1 MEQLL
6 EGFVLLFQ
14 WQNLIFLVAGL
25 ILGFV
30 VGALPGFESSNA
42 AALLLPLTL
51 GLTPEGSVIMMAA
64 VYAGSQF
71 GGSVPAILF
80 NVPGSAGSAA
90 TAADGYPM
98 ALQGKGGLAI
108 GIARGASTLGGVI
121 SSIVVLLL
129 IAPLAALTLLFGSPE
144 TFLLVLLG
152 ISMVGSVFG
161 SDLKKG
167 IISGLLGLA
176 IASMSLSPHTGEA
189 RLTFGFV
196 ELYGEV
202 PFVPILVG
210 VFGITE
216 MMYLIRRR
224 SIMAEGAVQ
233 QVGKSRTGSVRTILR
248 DAGQGVMVAIKQ
260 PVNLLRSSFLGMVF
274 GVIPGMGTTVA
285 NFAAY
290 SQAKKYSKT
299 PEKFGSGHTEGIVAS
314 ETADNA
320 SVNGT
325 MVPTLAVG
333 IPGSATAAIMLAA
346 LYLHGITPGPR
357 LMETHGTMVYAI
369 LGSLLVVSILTLPLG
384 TALAT
389 PLIALVKTPIQYMVP
404 SVLVL
409 CLVSTL
415 AVRGNTFDLALAA
428 VLGLVGYAMKRAG
441 YPVVP
446 MVLGVILGPIAEN
459 ALIRS
464 MSLGGGSLS
473 VFVSSPT
480 GIVILIGLVALLS
493 IQVVNAILRNPD
505 RRMMKNNVKTLNAPD
520 TDEPRGKG

>member
-1 MEQLL
+1 MDQLL
-6 EGFVLLFQ
+6 DGFVLLFQ
-14 WQNLIFLVAGL
+14 WHNLIFLVLGL
-25 ILGFV
+25 VLGFV

-51 GLTPEGSVIMMAA
+51 GLSPEASIIMMAA

-90 TAADGYPM
+90 TALDGYPM

-108 GIARGASTLGGVI
+108 GIARGASTMGGVI
-121 SSIVVLLL
+121 TAVVILAM
-129 IAPLAALTLLFGSPE
+129 IAPLAAVTLLFGSPE
-144 TFLLVLLG
+144 IFLLVLLG
-152 ISMVGSVFG
+152 ISMVGGVFG
-161 SDLKKG
+161 ADLKKG
-167 IISGLLGLA
+167 IISGLLGFA
-176 IASMSLSPHTGEA
+176 IAAMSLSPHTGEA

-196 ELYGEV
+196 ELYGQV

-216 MMYLIRRR
+216 MMLLIRRR
-224 SIMAEGAVQ
+224 SIMKAGDAAASQ
-233 QVGKSRTGSVRTILR
+233 GGYTGSFGAILR
-248 DAGQGVMVAIKQ
+248 DAGRGFMIVLKQ
-260 PVNLLRSSFLGMVF
+260 PINVLRSSGLGMVF
-274 GVIPGMGTTVA
+274 GIIPGMGTTVA

-290 SQAKKYSKT
+290 SQAKRFSKT
-299 PEKFGSGHTEGIVAS
+299 PEKFATGHTEGIVAS

-346 LYLHGITPGPR
+346 LYLHGITPGPG
-357 LMETHGTMVYAI
+357 LMETHGVMVYAV

-384 TALAT
+384 TLLAT
-389 PLIALVKTPIQYMVP
+389 PLIALVKTPIRYLVP

-415 AVRGNTFDLALAA
+415 AVRGMTFDLALAA
-428 VLGLVGYAMKRAG
+428 VFGLVGFGMKLAG

-446 MVLGVILGPIAEN
+446 MILGVILGPIAEN

-464 MSLGGGSLS
+464 MALGHNSPA

-480 GIVILIGLVALLS
+480 AVVILVTIVVLLGMQIFRPLWKARVRRRLVRAKQS
-493 IQVVNAILRNPD
+493 SDAR
-505 RRMMKNNVKTLNAPD
+505 
-520 TDEPRGKG
+520 

>member
-1 MEQLL
+1 MDQML

-14 WQNLIFLVAGL
+14 WQNLIFLVVGL
-25 ILGFV
+25 VLGFV

-90 TAADGYPM
+90 TAMDGYPM

-108 GIARGASTLGGVI
+108 GIARSASTLGGVI
-121 SSIVVLLL
+121 SAIVILAL
-129 IAPLAALTLLFGSPE
+129 IAPLAIVTLLFGSPE

-152 ISMVGSVFG
+152 ISMVGGVFG
-161 SDLKKG
+161 DDLKKG

-196 ELYGEV
+196 ELYGQV

-216 MMYLIRRR
+216 MMFLIRRR
-224 SIMAEGAVQ
+224 SIMTEQSTPPSGKAN
-233 QVGKSRTGSVRTILR
+233 VGSAITIIR
-248 DAGQGVMVAIKQ
+248 DAVEGVKVTLKQ
-260 PVNLLRSSFLGMVF
+260 PVNLLRSSTLGMVF
-274 GVIPGMGTTVA
+274 GIIPGMGTTVA

-299 PEKFGSGHTEGIVAS
+299 PEKFGTGHTEGIVAS

-346 LYLHGITPGPR
+346 LYLHGITPGPS
-357 LMETHGTMVYAI
+357 LMETHGVMVYAI

-389 PLIALVKTPIQYMVP
+389 PLIALVKTPIRYLVP

-415 AVRGNTFDLALAA
+415 AVRGTTFDLSLAA
-428 VLGLVGYAMKRAG
+428 VFGIIGYAMKRAG

-464 MSLGGGSLS
+464 MALGNGSLS
-473 VFVSSPT
+473 IFMASPT
-480 GIVILIGLVALLS
+480 SIVILVAFVVLAGVGLVNGLLK
-493 IQVVNAILRNPD
+493 LRT
-505 RRMMKNNVKTLNAPD
+505 RKITEKISAPQD
-520 TDEPRGKG
+520 PP